1 VKPDLHAK
9 TIKLTTMVSWY
20 GTSCGLDVKKIKRL
34 RRFPGLIR
42 VVHVPDGKNS
52 KHSFPKPVGI
62 RWPRDMTVTELLVFF
77 DRNAPKIEIFMVVP
91 PFFCHYTTWRVG
103 PAWGVRRARIV
114 WEKFSIVFAPYSIDN
129 VIDFTIQYISIS
141 RWSRIIMRN
150 MLDYIR
156 TCMCQLYLTQT
167 LSGVVTTDCFRDR
180 ELVLVYK

>member
-91 PFFCHYTTWRVG
+91 PFFLSLYNLTG
-103 PAWGVRRARIV
+103 GSGVRGKAGPNCVR
-114 WEKFSIVFAPYSIDN
+114 KVFN
-129 VIDFTIQYISIS
+129 C
-141 RWSRIIMRN
+141 
-150 MLDYIR
+150 IR
-156 TCMCQLYLTQT
+156 SL
-167 LSGVVTTDCFRDR
+167 
-180 ELVLVYK
+180 